1 MPARDRP
8 RPLTALGLSPA
19 QERLY
24 RALLRVASMSPESA
38 AEVLGAPEGSPDYAE
53 AVDDLV
59 SRGLVLHAID
69 DLVAAPPARALA
81 LRLEPTV
88 LGADQLRERL
98 AAVQDL
104 LPELEAEHRTA
115 REERTEHVELQAI
128 DRQQVVPT
136 LQTIALE
143 TTGELRW
150 LRPQH
155 WVSGAAGDRWI
166 GQLLAGGRRSRAI
179 YPARALEEAP
189 VAVRRRA
196 ERGEHVRVLGSVP
209 GRLAL
214 IGDVAALVPRSL
226 GPGDDVILVV
236 RQRALVDSLIWL
248 FESLWERALVVP
260 GLPGDGDTVSADE
273 GARRLLLE
281 QLARGAKDEQI
292 ARTLGLSL
300 RTVRRRVAD
309 LMDDLG
315 AGSRFQAGVEAVRR
329 GWI

>member
-1 MPARDRP
+1 MPAPDHP
-8 RPLTALGLSPA
+8 RPLTALGLSPG

-24 RALLRVASMSPESA
+24 RALLRVPSMSPESA
-38 AEVLGAPEGSPDYAE
+38 AEILGAREGSPDYVD

-59 SRGLVLHAID
+59 SRGLVLRAID

-81 LRLEPTV
+81 QLVGAEHRRLE
-88 LGADQLRERL
+88 AQRERL

-104 LPELEAEHRTA
+104 LPELEAAHRAA
-115 REERTEHVELQAI
+115 REERTEHVEVHAI
-128 DRQQVVPT
+128 EPQQVVPT

-155 WVSGAAGDRWI
+155 WVSGPAGDRWV
-166 GQLLAGGRRSRAI
+166 GQLLGDGRRSRAI

-189 VAVRRRA
+189 GAVRRRA
-196 ERGEHVRVLGSVP
+196 ERGENVRVLGSVP

-214 IGDVAALVPRSL
+214 VGDVAALVPRSY
-226 GPGDDVILVV
+226 GPGDDVVLVV

-260 GLPGDGDTVSADE
+260 GLPGDGDPVGADE

>member
-69 DLVAAPPARALA
+69 DLVGAEHR
-81 LRLEPTV
+81 RLE
-88 LGADQLRERL
+88 AQRERL